1 MKSTITMW
9 KYTRMIVLTAICAA
23 LYATG
28 IAVLRLPPPISLV
41 PLSQLFPVPLS
52 LMFGPAGAWG
62 IAFGATIGSLITGE
76 FSINQLFGFFG
87 NFLLGALPFLLWTR
101 LRPLADGNRSVR
113 FSSARYWAL
122 YAVVVIGTAFATA
135 VVISW
140 PMHMLGIVP
149 FSFLVNLIGVQD
161 ALVGMLTIM
170 FLSLVYK
177 RVESLGLLYWEVMDE
192 VDLDRPKGS
201 AGVVGAWLITIV
213 SVVAWILGGFVMPDD
228 AAIIGGIATALILLG
243 VGLCSVK
250 RSSQISSDSTVS
262 LAKHSDHSI

>member
-28 IAVLRLPPPISLV
+28 IVVLRLPPPISLV

-62 IAFGATIGSLITGE
+62 IAFGATIGSLVTGE
-76 FSINQLFGFFG
+76 FSINQLFGFIG

-101 LRPLADGNRSVR
+101 LRPLADGDRSVK
-113 FSSARYWAL
+113 FSGVRYWLL
-122 YAVVVIGTAFATA
+122 YAVAVIGTAFATA

-140 PMHMLGIVP
+140 PMHILGIVP

-161 ALVGMLTIM
+161 ALIGFLTIM

-177 RVESLGLLYWEVMDE
+177 RVESLGLVYWEVMDE
-192 VDLDRPKGS
+192 KDLDVPRGI
-201 AGVVGAWLITIV
+201 AGVVGAWLITIA
-213 SVVAWILGGFVMPDD
+213 SVVAWILGGFVMPNS
-228 AAIIGGIATALILLG
+228 AALIGGVATGLILFGL
-243 VGLCSVK
+243 VLCSLK
-250 RSSQISSDSTVS
+250 RNPAVVT
-262 LAKHSDHSI
+262 